1 MLRSLISLA
10 LFASSTLAGYWA
22 FAPKGLCFVRSPGDT
37 AWRSWA
43 YVDSAS
49 VSANSHKLG
58 GSAAAAYAKV
68 LGTGSDSLGNH
79 LVVEA
84 TRFRGDGSALTGITG
99 GGDKEDTMWFHTQTL
114 TLSSQKASWDCAAG
128 GVAELTITGAGDSL
142 RSPTNLKAG
151 RLVDVTIIQ
160 DGTGSRTLLWGSAY
174 KWPGAVAPTL
184 SSTAAARDKFLFR
197 LTATTAELV
206 TAVFDVR

>member
-1 MLRSLISLA
+1 MHRLLISLA
-10 LFASSTLAGYWA
+10 LLASSTLAGYWA

-37 AWRSWA
+37 AWCSWLYA
-43 YVDSAS
+43 DS
-49 VSANSHKLG
+49 
-58 GSAAAAYAKV
+58 
-68 LGTGSDSLGNH
+68 
-79 LVVEA
+79 
-84 TRFRGDGSALTGITG
+84 
-99 GGDKEDTMWFHTQTL
+99 KEDSTWFHTQTL

-128 GVAELTITGAGDSL
+128 GVAELTITGTGDSL

-160 DGTGSRTLLWGSAY
+160 DGTGSRTLLWGSAF

-184 SSTAAARDKFLFR
+184 TSTAAARDKFLFR

-206 TAVFDVR
+206 TATFDVR